1 MKAAFWRGALLAA
14 AGWMSGC
21 LAWCAPAAVPLL
33 PLAES
38 SVLER
43 VRSTD
48 ARVERARSGEG
59 YVLRVQTGHVEPWPG
74 VTFLAPPGGWDLDG
88 KSWVALRA
96 HNSGSNAVA
105 LYCRVDTPGAD
116 GRKNCVTGSATLAA
130 GASGTVRVDLQRFVE
145 DRLDG
150 KLFGMRG
157 YPRKPGAE
165 SALGPGP
172 INQILVFVHKPDRDQ
187 SFIITDLQAGG
198 KQTLPTAQV
207 TDADPFF
214 PCIDTFGQYRH
225 RDWPGKLKSLEELRE
240 RARAEESEWSARP
253 RPEDWDEWGGWKS
266 GPALPASG
274 FFRTAKHE
282 GKWWLVDPA
291 GRLFWSHG
299 VDCVRMLDFT
309 LVTERESWFEDFPGN
324 QPAWAGMG
332 HEGMTAL
339 KGHYSGRKAR
349 GYSFAGANL
358 MRKFGTGWAET
369 ASGGAHR
376 RLANWGL
383 NTIGNWSD
391 HALRQM
397 RRTPY
402 VDSVDTSSARRIEGS
417 EGYWGKFPDPFDAS
431 FRAALQSGMKAR
443 RGGAAE
449 DPWCLGFFSDNEIAW
464 GDEGSLALA
473 ALQSPADQAAKVA
486 MVDWLRDKYGSI
498 ASLNAAWGVSH
509 ASWEALRSTRTAP
522 DRVKA
527 RADLN
532 LFYTRL
538 AENYFRTARDV
549 IKETAPHQLYLGCR
563 FAWVN
568 ALAAAAAA
576 QYCDVV
582 SYNLYQRSVAEF
594 QFNGG
599 ADVPLLIG
607 EFHFGALDRGLFHT
621 GLVPTANQAERAE
634 TYRGYVLSALRH
646 PQFVGCHWF
655 QYQDEPT
662 TGRAYDE
669 ENYQI
674 GLVDVTDTPYPETI
688 EAIRSVGYRLY
699 RERRGK

>member
-1 MKAAFWRGALLAA
+1 MKAVMLCGGVVAAMSWFAGAV
-14 AGWMSGC
+14 
-21 LAWCAPAAVPLL
+21 AWSAPAAVPLF
-33 PLAES
+33 PLGEAAA
-38 SVLER
+38 LER
-43 VRSTD
+43 VKSTD
-48 ARVERARSGEG
+48 AQVERVRSGEG
-59 YVLRVQTGHVEPWPG
+59 YVLRVRTGHLQPWPG
-74 VTFLAPPGGWDLDG
+74 VTLMAPPGGWDLEG
-88 KSWVALRA
+88 KSWVSLRA
-96 HNSGSNAVA
+96 HNLGTNAVTV
-105 LYCRVDTPGAD
+105 YCRVDTPGAD
-116 GRKNCVTGSATLAA
+116 GRKNCVTGSAALAP

-157 YPRKPGAE
+157 YPRKPGTE
-165 SALGPGP
+165 FALGPGP
-172 INQILVFVHKPDRDQ
+172 ISQILVFVSKPDRDHE
-187 SFIITDLQAGG
+187 FVLMDLQAAG
-198 KQTLPTAQV
+198 TLTPPTAQV
-207 TDADPFF
+207 TDADPYF

-253 RPEDWDEWGGWKS
+253 RPDDWDEWGGWKG
-266 GPALPASG
+266 GPALPATG

-291 GRLFWSHG
+291 GHLFWSHG

-324 QPAWAGMG
+324 QPEWASMG
-332 HEGMTAL
+332 RDGMTAL

-358 MRKFGTGWAET
+358 MRKYGSGWAES
-369 ASGGAHR
+369 ASAGAHR
-376 RLANWGL
+376 RLASWGL

-391 HALRQM
+391 HALRRL

-402 VDSVDTSSARRIEGS
+402 VDSVGTFSARRIEGS
-417 EGYWGKFPDPFDAS
+417 EGYWGKFPDPYDAS
-431 FRAALQSGMKAR
+431 FRAALQSDMQAR
-443 RGGAAE
+443 RGGAAV
-449 DPWCLGFFSDNEIAW
+449 DPWCVGFFSDNEIAW
-464 GDEGSLALA
+464 GEEGSLAVA
-473 ALQSPADQAAKVA
+473 ALQSPADQPAKVA
-486 MVDWLRDKYGSI
+486 MVAWLREKYGSI
-498 ASLNAAWGVSH
+498 TNLNAVWGSSH
-509 ASWEALRSTRTAP
+509 ESWEALRLARTAP

-527 RADLN
+527 REDLN
-532 LFYTRL
+532 RFYSRL
-538 AENYFRTARDV
+538 AEAYFHTAREV
-549 IKETAPHQLYLGCR
+549 IKETAPQHLYLGCR

-576 QYCDVV
+576 KYCDVV
-582 SYNLYQRSVAEF
+582 SYNLYQRSVADF
-594 QFNGG
+594 RFNGG
-599 ADVPLLIG
+599 GDVPLLIG

-621 GLVPTANQAERAE
+621 GLVPTANQVDRAE
-634 TYRGYVLSALRH
+634 TYRGYVQGALRH

-688 EAIRSVGYRLY
+688 EAVRAVGYRLY
-699 RERRGK
+699 RERAGR